1 MTNEIYI
8 MYDIETVDVTEPS
21 WIQQKSLMLIFSS
34 FSVNQLK
41 I

>member
-21 WIQQKSLMLIFSS
+21 WILPTKKPDVDLL
-34 FSVNQLK
+34 
-41 I
+41 